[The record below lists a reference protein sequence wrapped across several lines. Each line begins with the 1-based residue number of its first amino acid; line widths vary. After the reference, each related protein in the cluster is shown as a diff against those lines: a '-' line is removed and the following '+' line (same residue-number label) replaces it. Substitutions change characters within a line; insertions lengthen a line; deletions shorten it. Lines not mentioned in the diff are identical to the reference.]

1 MRVQV
6 IMHSIGL
13 TFLYI
18 VLLSHS
24 LIFFCSFVRTFWSL
38 IRPFVDPTTK
48 EKIVFCHGKKGL
60 EQIVNDVGT
69 INREKYLEKCAGG
82 VDTLPP
88 VLSKEYLTL
97 PFHMTFGEE

>member
-1 MRVQV
+1 MRVHV
-6 IMHSIGL
+6 IVL

-18 VLLSHS
+18 FLLSLS
-24 LIFFCSFVRTFWSL
+24 MILFCSFFRTFWSL
-38 IRPFVDPTTK
+38 IRPFIDPATK

-69 INREKYLEKCAGG
+69 MNREKYLEKCAGG

-97 PFHMTFGEE
+97 SFNMTFGEE